1 MGEKEQEGGEKE
13 EGEHEMGKDPTPQQP
28 REGAFLQSFLL
39 DTGTDSSPKVRRR
52 SGRRRRRRS
61 RRIGEKGK
69 SGQYRT
75 IETGTRIR

>member
-39 DTGTDSSPKVRRR
+39 DTGTDSSRKVRRR
-52 SGRRRRRRS
+52 SGRRRRS
-61 RRIGEKGK
+61 RTIGEKGK

-75 IETGTRIR
+75 IEAGTKIR